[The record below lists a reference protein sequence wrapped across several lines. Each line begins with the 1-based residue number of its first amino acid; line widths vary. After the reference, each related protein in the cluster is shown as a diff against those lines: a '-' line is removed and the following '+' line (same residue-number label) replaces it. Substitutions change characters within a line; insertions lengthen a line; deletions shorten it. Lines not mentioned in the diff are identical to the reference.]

1 MTDWDGCLK
10 YPDSLIGDRFRRLGK
25 ERYLLDKFL
34 AFMRTYFDWL
44 YITMPDISDIIE
56 ILILSYVIYKIM
68 LWFKSSRA
76 WTLLKGIVL
85 ILLFTIL
92 ASLFQ
97 FNTILYILRNLFS
110 IGILAVI
117 ILFQPEFRRGLET
130 LGRKKLFDYIMHED
144 AEERSLSDK
153 TIYELVKTVTVLSSN
168 RTGALIVIEDK
179 VALGEYIDTGIP
191 VDAVVTNQLLLN
203 IFEHNTPLHD
213 GAVIIRNN
221 RVVAAT
227 CYLPLSA
234 NLSINKELG
243 TRHRAGVGIS
253 EVSDSVTLIVSE
265 ETGSISI
272 AKGGELYRNLDTENV
287 RKHLELL
294 SQPDV
299 MKKEDKKLKTTKKEK
314 KHTRKKAE
322 KNSVSKTAKKGKS
335 SDFGREAEKDEK

>member
-1 MTDWDGCLK
+1 M
-10 YPDSLIGDRFRRLGK
+10 
-25 ERYLLDKFL
+25 DKIL
-34 AFMRTYFDWL
+34 AFMRTYFDWF
-44 YITMPDISDIIE
+44 YITTPDISDIIE
-56 ILILSYVIYKIM
+56 ILILSYVIYKILM
-68 LWFKSSRA
+68 WFKSNRA

-97 FNTILYILRNLFS
+97 FNTILYILKNVFS

-130 LGRKKLFDYIMHED
+130 LGRKKFFDYIMHED
-144 AEERSLSDK
+144 ADERKLSDK
-153 TIYELVKTVTVLSSN
+153 TIYELIKTVTVLSAN

-213 GAVIIRNN
+213 GAVIVRGN

-227 CYLPLSA
+227 CYLPLTDNV
-234 NLSINKELG
+234 NLSKALG

-253 EVSDSVTLIVSE
+253 EATDSMTIIVSE
-265 ETGSISI
+265 ETGKVSV
-272 AKGGELYRNLDTENV
+272 AFGGELIHDIDADSLKNKLEYIR
-287 RKHLELL
+287 RKNI
-294 SQPDV
+294 DV
-299 MKKEDKKLKTTKKEK
+299 KSFRIWRGRLKHEREDI
-314 KHTRKKAE
+314 
-322 KNSVSKTAKKGKS
+322 
-335 SDFGREAEKDEK
+335 